1 MLTCCSGSS
10 TASVV
15 TKRAQQLIV
24 LAARTEDQN
33 HLAYFLC
40 NTSPK
45 ESGAFSGLL
54 GRLHTCCTHIY
65 TQACIHTHKET
76 KTKAKTKKNKQAR
89 LAMRSGNPQP
99 SKDGGRIV
107 RSTGN
112 PWPHRR
118 RPCYKTNKTKQPV
131 RFCLCP
137 CLEMFPS
144 FLLQFQS
151 FRPYFKA
158 FHSFELIFVQ
168 GE

>member
-76 KTKAKTKKNKQAR
+76 KTKAKTKK
-89 LAMRSGNPQP
+89 
-99 SKDGGRIV
+99 
-107 RSTGN
+107 
-112 PWPHRR
+112 
-118 RPCYKTNKTKQPV
+118 TNKLDWRCAVETPSPPKMGAELSEVQVTLGHIAEDPVTKQTK
-131 RFCLCP
+131 
-137 CLEMFPS
+137 
-144 FLLQFQS
+144 QNNQ
-151 FRPYFKA
+151 
-158 FHSFELIFVQ
+158 
-168 GE
+168 